1 MISLRFTGNSGSVRG
16 SHEQQ
21 QRPGLRVRG
30 EDRPEDVLPFGG
42 NRTGCP
48 RVGGR
53 HIHRCRRVPRV
64 SKDFADGRRNRH
76 HRRV

>member
-1 MISLRFTGNSGSVRG
+1 MVFLHFTGNSGSVRG

-21 QRPGLRVRG
+21 QRPGLCVCG
-30 EDRPEDVLPFGG
+30 EDSSEDVLSVSG

-53 HIHRCRRVPRV
+53 NIHRR
-64 SKDFADGRRNRH
+64 
-76 HRRV
+76 